1 MPWSSLLEWWNLIFA
16 LPFGVGLLLGAGFAL
31 TGLIDVGGDAHGG
44 AAHDAG
50 DAHADTAH
58 DAGDAADSDH
68 DTSVLKDV
76 LHWFGVGTG
85 IPLTLLL
92 PALMMAWGFAG
103 LTVNHLLEPLLKI
116 PMLYFPISAAT
127 GLGAMILTGR
137 FASLLAHKLGIFDE
151 TPAPTRQDL
160 IGCSGYAV
168 FTITETEGV
177 ANIRSRTG
185 DIHRVVCRVPPGHP
199 PIPAGTQLIV
209 VGYNHDSGDFFVESH
224 PFAIEAASTQQQEL
238 RENEQTHFGGQT
250 S

>member
-31 TGLIDVGGDAHGG
+31 TGLIDVGGDAGG
-44 AAHDAG
+44 DDAHDAG
-50 DAHADTAH
+50 DADH
-58 DAGDAADSDH
+58 DAADSDH
-68 DTSVLKDV
+68 HDSVLKDI

-116 PMLYFPISAAT
+116 PLLYFPISAVAAV
-127 GLGAMILTGR
+127 GAMILTGR
-137 FASLLAHKLGIFDE
+137 FAAFLARKLGIFDE

-185 DIHRVVCRVPPGHP
+185 DIHRIACRVQPGHP
-199 PIPAGTQLIV
+199 PHPGGNPADCCRV
-209 VGYNHDSGDFFVESH
+209 
-224 PFAIEAASTQQQEL
+224 
-238 RENEQTHFGGQT
+238 
-250 S
+250 

>member
-31 TGLIDVGGDAHGG
+31 TGLTDVGGDAGG
-44 AAHDAG
+44 DNAHDAG
-50 DAHADTAH
+50 DADH
-58 DAGDAADSDH
+58 DAHDAADSDH
-68 DTSVLKDV
+68 HDSVLKDI

-116 PMLYFPISAAT
+116 PLLYFPISTVAAV
-127 GLGAMILTGR
+127 GAMILTGR
-137 FASLLAHKLGIFDE
+137 FASFLARKLGIFDE

-185 DIHRVVCRVPPGHP
+185 DIHRIACRVQPGHP

-209 VGYNHDSGDFFVESH
+209 VGYNHDSGDFFVEAH
-224 PFAIEAASTQQQEL
+224 PFAIEPAPTQQQEL
-238 RENEQTHFGGQT
+238 RENQQTQIGGQT
-250 S
+250 H